1 MSNAHSP
8 VAHHFYTIEQQKESA
23 TIGMWLFLATEILL
37 FGALFTAYAVYRYK
51 FSEAFMVAS
60 SRMDWKMGGLN
71 TLFLIVSSVTMV
83 FAVSSAEKGR
93 RGGLL
98 GFLAATG
105 FFGTLFLVVKYFEY
119 KHHYLDH
126 DIPGLNFQ
134 WTGAPELA
142 NGAQIFFFLYF
153 FMTGLHALHMVVGL
167 GLLIWI
173 FITAYQGK
181 YSPSTTTRLRC
192 SGCTGTSWTWS
203 GFSFSPCSTCLGHTC
218 RRAVADITES
228 EATAMGQATQQP
240 ATHHANG
247 HSHAHPTISPAT
259 YLLVLAALVIGTV
272 VTVWTASMDLGAFNT
287 PVALAIAIGKATLII
302 LYFMHI
308 RYSTWLTRTVVIG
321 SFFFLIVL
329 FGLTFADYLT
339 REKTHEIPSLYSPDP
354 ILKQQ

>member
-51 FSEAFMVAS
+51 FPDAFMVAS

-126 DIPGLNFQ
+126 DVPGLNFQ

-142 NGAQIFFFLYF
+142 NGAQMFFFLYF

-181 YSPSTTTRLRC
+181 YSPEYYNPVEMFGLY
-192 SGCTGTSWTWS
+192 WHFVDLVWI
-203 GFSFSPCSTCLGHTC
+203 FLFPLL
-218 RRAVADITES
+218 
-228 EATAMGQATQQP
+228 
-240 ATHHANG
+240 
-247 HSHAHPTISPAT
+247 
-259 YLLVLAALVIGTV
+259 YLL
-272 VTVWTASMDLGAFNT
+272 GAHL
-287 PVALAIAIGKATLII
+287 PPGGGG
-302 LYFMHI
+302 H
-308 RYSTWLTRTVVIG
+308 
-321 SFFFLIVL
+321 
-329 FGLTFADYLT
+329 
-339 REKTHEIPSLYSPDP
+339 H
-354 ILKQQ
+354 